1 MEQPRGWMLD
11 GLGEL
16 MKVNTTI
23 VKNIGRVNQNWEKKT
38 QKRKWG
44 VTPRLWV
51 GHWDWKVS
59 ICCQIA

>member
-23 VKNIGRVNQNWEKKT
+23 VKNIGRVNQN
-38 QKRKWG
+38 
-44 VTPRLWV
+44 
-51 GHWDWKVS
+51 
-59 ICCQIA
+59 